1 MTNKPTICFD
11 ISKNERFQITDNYK
25 MLHRKLKPHWN
36 VEQ

>member
-1 MTNKPTICFD
+1 MSNKPIICFD

-25 MLHRKLKPHWN
+25 MLHRKLKANWT